1 MRTHSHTEAEPCT
14 HSKMEELAVLDLLEC
29 PLCLERLDVSAKV
42 LPCQDTSWKPSLHQ
56 QETSRPGA
64 KIELRCPECHT
75 LVQARSAEEL
85 PPNLL
90 VRLLKGLNQ
99 GSMGPGRDR
108 NKPPARYMV
117 SSARGRE
124 AQQQHQKQQQ
134 QNPQSDQQ
142 HRERQHGKN
151 EFIARAL
158 YDHRENVPGVIDM
171 ASGDIIILRQKV
183 DENWYYGDTNS
194 SSGLVAANMIQI
206 IDQQHQTPPQCQSQ
220 KRSQSQTQTQ
230 TQTQTQP
237 QFQSQPLA
245 LCKALYDFDSKEM
258 DVNLDDCKDCLTFHK
273 GDVLTVIRRADEN
286 WIEGKLGDK
295 VGIFPLHFTE
305 PFTEAAAKLLEGK
318 TWKGSD
324 SSAESRPGIGSESG
338 FSNSGTGDST
348 NPDRATCFGATQ
360 SPTKTPN
367 ISALNPPTTTQG
379 KQQQANSSTLYQSN
393 QTQPSNIN
401 GLYQSTQAQQ
411 PANINS
417 VYQPTQGRG
426 QPPSVSALNSLN
438 HQVHQLSQPC
448 APPPNHSSSQR
459 SGVTSQRVK
468 RNSERT
474 GRHLSQQGV
483 RKMSSGEAPPTIT
496 MALINPQS
504 ASVSSD
510 TKQSSTQQLSI
521 SVCAALYSYKPCR
534 SEELEL
540 RKGEMVGVYGKFKEG
555 WLRGL
560 SLRTGKVGI
569 LPGNYVTPVLRT
581 SARLLESKA
590 VTAGPGTV
598 PGRRTSSSSKN
609 PAVVLALHRV
619 NSDET
624 TYSTG
629 QRVPQQS
636 ASVAT
641 QPVTSSGG
649 ATRKSRH
656 GVGSEGWDTVR
667 RVFHRSHR
675 GSSQRGN
682 HYPHTTISS
691 SSALQ
696 TQTQTHSQSS
706 SQRCNHYTHT
716 TSATS
721 GLQPHSQSH
730 SHSQNFSHIQA
741 PGYSPALLRKKQHM
755 SMLPNH
761 NRSLAWMSEGPSPSS
776 GGFMKDR
783 DTAARET
790 FDRQVLETRQAA
802 SNGQQSINSILVRP
816 DALKNNTE
824 KPTKSVRFL
833 TQPDSPPPR
842 PRTTSLPSGSQ
853 PPSSAHPG
861 PPPLEVWAPSL
872 TLGRDGPGIILK
884 EGKAPVLRK
893 GLETNPSDVLTSNQ
907 KPTSSAP
914 SASILSSSPSRHR
927 VVTSYQ
933 AQTESEMSLM
943 QGEPVLLHRHRPDG
957 RVLLTQ
963 ESSGHTGLFH
973 SGVLQFLDRFS

>member
-1 MRTHSHTEAEPCT
+1 
-14 HSKMEELAVLDLLEC
+14 MEF
-29 PLCLERLDVSAKV
+29 
-42 LPCQDTSWKPSLHQ
+42 H
-56 QETSRPGA
+56 
-64 KIELRCPECHT
+64 CPECHT
-75 LVQARSAEEL
+75 PVQARSVEEL
-85 PPNLL
+85 PPNHLL
-90 VRLLKGLNQ
+90 VWLLE
-99 GSMGPGRDR
+99 GRDGDR
-108 NKPPARYMV
+108 PPARYMV
-117 SSARGRE
+117 PSARENGRLRGRE
-124 AQQQHQKQQQ
+124 AQQQQ

-142 HRERQHGKN
+142 RRERQPGQN
-151 EFIARAL
+151 E
-158 YDHRENVPGVIDM
+158 
-171 ASGDIIILRQKV
+171 
-183 DENWYYGDTNS
+183 
-194 SSGLVAANMIQI
+194 
-206 IDQQHQTPPQCQSQ
+206 
-220 KRSQSQTQTQ
+220 
-230 TQTQTQP
+230 
-237 QFQSQPLA
+237 
-245 LCKALYDFDSKEM
+245 
-258 DVNLDDCKDCLTFHK
+258 

-295 VGIFPLHFTE
+295 VGIFPFQFSE
-305 PFTEAAAKLLEGK
+305 PNTAAAAKLLEGK
-318 TWKGSD
+318 IWKGSD
-324 SSAESRPGIGSESG
+324 SSAESRPGIGSG
-338 FSNSGTGDST
+338 NGVSNSGTCDST
-348 NPDRATCFGATQ
+348 NPNRSTCFGAPQ
-360 SPTKTPN
+360 GPTKTPN
-367 ISALNPPTTTQG
+367 ISALNIPTTTQE
-379 KQQQANSSTLYQSN
+379 KQQQASSSTLYQSN

-401 GLYQSTQAQQ
+401 GLFQSTQAQQ

-417 VYQPTQGRG
+417 VYQPPQGQG
-426 QPPSVSALNSLN
+426 QPPSALNSLN
-438 HQVHQLSQPC
+438 HQEHQGHQSRPSHPSD
-448 APPPNHSSSQR
+448 PPANHSSSNHSG

-468 RNSERT
+468 RSSEST
-474 GRHLSQQGV
+474 GRHQQGE
-483 RKMSSGEAPPTIT
+483 RKMSSGEAPPTVT
-496 MALINPQS
+496 MALLNPQTPS
-504 ASVSSD
+504 ASAD

-521 SVCAALYSYKPCR
+521 SVCAALYSYKPRR

-590 VTAGPGTV
+590 VTTGLGTV
-598 PGRRTSSSSKN
+598 PGKRTSSSSKT
-609 PAVVLALHRV
+609 PAVVLALDRV
-619 NSDET
+619 NSDGT
-624 TYSTG
+624 SYSTG

-636 ASVAT
+636 ASMAT
-641 QPVTSSGG
+641 QPMMSSGG
-649 ATRKSRH
+649 AARQSLH

-696 TQTQTHSQSS
+696 SQTHSQSS
-706 SQRCNHYTHT
+706 SQSSSKNSPQFGNHYPHT

-755 SMLPNH
+755 TILPNH
-761 NRSLAWMSEGPSPSS
+761 NRSLAWMSEGPAPSS

-783 DTAARET
+783 DTAAREA

-802 SNGQQSINSILVRP
+802 SNGQHSIHSILVRP

-842 PRTTSLPSGSQ
+842 SRTTSLPSGSQ
-853 PPSSAHPG
+853 PPYSTRPG

-907 KPTSSAP
+907 KPSSLSSSAP
-914 SASILSSSPSRHR
+914 SASIQSSSPSRHR
-927 VVTSYQ
+927 VATSYQ

-973 SGVLQFLDRFS
+973 SSVLQFLDRFS

>member
-14 HSKMEELAVLDLLEC
+14 HSKMEELAVLDLMTC

-42 LPCQDTSWKPSLHQ
+42 LPCQDTPWKPSLHQ
-56 QETSRPGA
+56 QENSRPGA
-64 KIELRCPECHT
+64 KIALHCPECHT
-75 LVQARSAEEL
+75 LVQARSVEEL

-90 VRLLKGLNQ
+90 VRLLKELNQ
-99 GSMGPGRDR
+99 GSMEPGRDR
-108 NKPPARYMV
+108 NKPSVRYMV
-117 SSARGRE
+117 TSARGRE

-142 HRERQHGKN
+142 HRERQHGRN
-151 EFIARAL
+151 E
-158 YDHRENVPGVIDM
+158 
-171 ASGDIIILRQKV
+171 GDI
-183 DENWYYGDTNS
+183 
-194 SSGLVAANMIQI
+194 
-206 IDQQHQTPPQCQSQ
+206 
-220 KRSQSQTQTQ
+220 
-230 TQTQTQP
+230 
-237 QFQSQPLA
+237 
-245 LCKALYDFDSKEM
+245 
-258 DVNLDDCKDCLTFHK
+258 
-273 GDVLTVIRRADEN
+273 LTVIRRADEN

-338 FSNSGTGDST
+338 ST

-360 SPTKTPN
+360 SPTKTSN

-379 KQQQANSSTLYQSN
+379 KRQQANSSTLYQSN

-411 PANINS
+411 TANINS
-417 VYQPTQGRG
+417 GYQPTQGRG

-438 HQVHQLSQPC
+438 HQVQQSQLSQPS
-448 APPPNHSSSQR
+448 APPPNHSSSHR

-468 RNSERT
+468 RNSVRT

-504 ASVSSD
+504 SSVSSD

-598 PGRRTSSSSKN
+598 PGRRTSSSSKI

-629 QRVPQQS
+629 QRVPLQS
-636 ASVAT
+636 ASMAT

-667 RVFHRSHR
+667 RVFHSSHR

-696 TQTQTHSQSS
+696 TQTHSQSS
-706 SQRCNHYTHT
+706 SQRCNHYPHT

-721 GLQPHSQSH
+721 GLQPH

-755 SMLPNH
+755 SILPNH
-761 NRSLAWMSEGPSPSS
+761 NRSLAWMSEGPVPSS

-853 PPSSAHPG
+853 PPSSTRPG

-893 GLETNPSDVLTSNQ
+893 GLETNPSDVLTSNP

-914 SASILSSSPSRHR
+914 SVSSSPSRHR
-927 VVTSYQ
+927 VAVSYQ

-973 SGVLQFLDRFS
+973 SSVLQFLDRFS

>member
-1 MRTHSHTEAEPCT
+1 
-14 HSKMEELAVLDLLEC
+14 
-29 PLCLERLDVSAKV
+29 
-42 LPCQDTSWKPSLHQ
+42 
-56 QETSRPGA
+56 
-64 KIELRCPECHT
+64 
-75 LVQARSAEEL
+75 
-85 PPNLL
+85 
-90 VRLLKGLNQ
+90 
-99 GSMGPGRDR
+99 MGPVREWNR
-108 NKPPARYMV
+108 PSARYMI
-117 SSARGRE
+117 SSAGENGLPRGRE
-124 AQQQHQKQQQ
+124 AQQQHQKQQ

-142 HRERQHGKN
+142 HRERQPGQN
-151 EFIARAL
+151 EVIARAL
-158 YDHRENVPGVIDM
+158 YNHRGNVPGVIDM
-171 ASGDIIILRQKV
+171 ASGDIIVLTQKV

-206 IDQQHQTPPQCQSQ
+206 IHQQHQTPPQSPSQSQ
-220 KRSQSQTQTQ
+220 SQSQPKTQQQAESQPKSQQQAESQPKSQQQAESQPKSQQQAESQPKSQQQAESQPKSQQQAESQPKSQFQKQSQSQTQ
-230 TQTQTQP
+230 P
-237 QFQSQPLA
+237 HFQSQPLA
-245 LCKALYDFDSKEM
+245 LCKALYDFDSKQM
-258 DVNLDDCKDCLTFHK
+258 DVENCKDCLTFHK

-295 VGIFPLHFTE
+295 VGIFPLQFTE
-305 PFTEAAAKLLEGK
+305 PNTAAAAKLLEGK
-318 TWKGSD
+318 IWKGSD
-324 SSAESRPGIGSESG
+324 SSAESRPGIGSGSG
-338 FSNSGTGDST
+338 VSNSGTGDST
-348 NPDRATCFGATQ
+348 NPNRSTCFGATQ

-379 KQQQANSSTLYQSN
+379 IQQQASSSTLYKSN

-411 PANINS
+411 LANINS
-417 VYQPTQGRG
+417 VYQPTQG

-438 HQVHQLSQPC
+438 HQGQQSQLSHPS
-448 APPPNHSSSQR
+448 APPPNHSSSHR
-459 SGVTSQRVK
+459 SGSGVTSQRVK
-468 RNSERT
+468 RSSERT
-474 GRHLSQQGV
+474 GRHLSQQAV
-483 RKMSSGEAPPTIT
+483 RKMSSGETPPTIT
-496 MALINPQS
+496 MALINPQTPS
-504 ASVSSD
+504 ASAD

-581 SARLLESKA
+581 SATLLESKP
-590 VTAGPGTV
+590 VMAGLGTV
-598 PGRRTSSSSKN
+598 PGKRTSSSSKT

-624 TYSTG
+624 SYSTG

-636 ASVAT
+636 ASMAT
-641 QPVTSSGG
+641 QPVMSSGG
-649 ATRKSRH
+649 AARQSH

-667 RVFHRSHR
+667 KVFHRSHR

-682 HYPHTTISS
+682 HNPHTTISS
-691 SSALQ
+691 SSAFQ
-696 TQTQTHSQSS
+696 SQTQTHSQSS
-706 SQRCNHYTHT
+706 SQNSSQRCNHYPHT

-721 GLQPHSQSH
+721 GVQPHSQSH

-741 PGYSPALLRKKQHM
+741 PGYSPALLRKKQHI
-755 SMLPNH
+755 SILPNH
-761 NRSLAWMSEGPSPSS
+761 NRSLAWMSEGPAPSS
-776 GGFMKDR
+776 GGSMKDR
-783 DTAARET
+783 DTAAREA

-802 SNGQQSINSILVRP
+802 SNGQHSIHSILVRP
-816 DALKNNTE
+816 DALKDNTE

-833 TQPDSPPPR
+833 TQPDSPPPQ
-842 PRTTSLPSGSQ
+842 PRITSLPSGSQ
-853 PPSSAHPG
+853 PPSSARPG

-907 KPTSSAP
+907 KPTSSSSSSSSAP
-914 SASILSSSPSRHR
+914 SASIQSSSPTRHR
-927 VVTSYQ
+927 VATSYQ
-933 AQTESEMSLM
+933 AQMESEMSLM

-973 SGVLQFLDRFS
+973 SSVLQFLDRFS

>member
-1 MRTHSHTEAEPCT
+1 MG
-14 HSKMEELAVLDLLEC
+14 
-29 PLCLERLDVSAKV
+29 
-42 LPCQDTSWKPSLHQ
+42 CQ
-56 QETSRPGA
+56 
-64 KIELRCPECHT
+64 
-75 LVQARSAEEL
+75 
-85 PPNLL
+85 
-90 VRLLKGLNQ
+90 
-99 GSMGPGRDR
+99 
-108 NKPPARYMV
+108 
-117 SSARGRE
+117 
-124 AQQQHQKQQQ
+124 
-134 QNPQSDQQ
+134 
-142 HRERQHGKN
+142 
-151 EFIARAL
+151 
-158 YDHRENVPGVIDM
+158 
-171 ASGDIIILRQKV
+171 
-183 DENWYYGDTNS
+183 
-194 SSGLVAANMIQI
+194 
-206 IDQQHQTPPQCQSQ
+206 
-220 KRSQSQTQTQ
+220 
-230 TQTQTQP
+230 
-237 QFQSQPLA
+237 
-245 LCKALYDFDSKEM
+245 
-258 DVNLDDCKDCLTFHK
+258 
-273 GDVLTVIRRADEN
+273 
-286 WIEGKLGDK
+286 
-295 VGIFPLHFTE
+295 

-318 TWKGSD
+318 TWEGSD

-348 NPDRATCFGATQ
+348 NPDRATYFGATQ
-360 SPTKTPN
+360 SPTKTSN

-379 KQQQANSSTLYQSN
+379 KQQRANSSTLYQSN

-417 VYQPTQGRG
+417 GYQPTQGRG

-438 HQVHQLSQPC
+438 HQVQQSQLSQPS
-448 APPPNHSSSQR
+448 APPPNHSSSHR

-468 RNSERT
+468 RNSVRT

-504 ASVSSD
+504 SSVSSD

-598 PGRRTSSSSKN
+598 PGRRTSSSSSKT

-629 QRVPQQS
+629 QRVPLQS
-636 ASVAT
+636 ASMAT

-667 RVFHRSHR
+667 RVFHSSHR

-696 TQTQTHSQSS
+696 SQTHSQSS
-706 SQRCNHYTHT
+706 SQRCNHYPHT

-755 SMLPNH
+755 SILPNH
-761 NRSLAWMSEGPSPSS
+761 NRSLAWMSECPAPSS

-853 PPSSAHPG
+853 PPASTRPG

-907 KPTSSAP
+907 KPTSSV
-914 SASILSSSPSRHR
+914 SSSPSRHR
-927 VVTSYQ
+927 VAASYQ

-973 SGVLQFLDRFS
+973 SSVLQFLDRFS

>member
-14 HSKMEELAVLDLLEC
+14 HSKMEELAVLDLSTC

-42 LPCQDTSWKPSLHQ
+42 LPCQDTPWKPSLHQ
-56 QETSRPGA
+56 QENSRPGA
-64 KIELRCPECHT
+64 KIALHCPECHT
-75 LVQARSAEEL
+75 LVQARSVEEL

-99 GSMGPGRDR
+99 GSMEPGRDR
-108 NKPPARYMV
+108 NKPSARYMV
-117 SSARGRE
+117 TSARGRE

-142 HRERQHGKN
+142 HRERQHGRN
-151 EFIARAL
+151 
-158 YDHRENVPGVIDM
+158 
-171 ASGDIIILRQKV
+171 
-183 DENWYYGDTNS
+183 
-194 SSGLVAANMIQI
+194 
-206 IDQQHQTPPQCQSQ
+206 
-220 KRSQSQTQTQ
+220 
-230 TQTQTQP
+230 
-237 QFQSQPLA
+237 
-245 LCKALYDFDSKEM
+245 
-258 DVNLDDCKDCLTFHK
+258 
-273 GDVLTVIRRADEN
+273 
-286 WIEGKLGDK
+286 
-295 VGIFPLHFTE
+295 E

-324 SSAESRPGIGSESG
+324 SSAESLPGIGSESG

-348 NPDRATCFGATQ
+348 NPDRANCFGATQ
-360 SPTKTPN
+360 SPTKTSN

-417 VYQPTQGRG
+417 GYQPTQARR

-438 HQVHQLSQPC
+438 HQVQQSQLSQHS
-448 APPPNHSSSQR
+448 APPPNHSSSHR

-468 RNSERT
+468 RNSVRT
-474 GRHLSQQGV
+474 GRHLSQQVSPQGV

-504 ASVSSD
+504 SSVSSD

-521 SVCAALYSYKPCR
+521 SVCAALYSYKPRR

-598 PGRRTSSSSKN
+598 PGRRTSSSSKT

-629 QRVPQQS
+629 QS
-636 ASVAT
+636 ASMAT

-649 ATRKSRH
+649 AARKSRH

-667 RVFHRSHR
+667 RVFHSSHR
-675 GSSQRGN
+675 GSSQWGN

-696 TQTQTHSQSS
+696 TQTHSQSS
-706 SQRCNHYTHT
+706 SQRCNHYPHT

-755 SMLPNH
+755 SILPNH
-761 NRSLAWMSEGPSPSS
+761 NRSLAWMSEGPVPSS
-776 GGFMKDR
+776 SGFMKDR

-853 PPSSAHPG
+853 PPSSTRPG

-893 GLETNPSDVLTSNQ
+893 GLETNPSDVLTSNP

-914 SASILSSSPSRHR
+914 SVSSSPSRHR
-927 VVTSYQ
+927 VAASYQ

-973 SGVLQFLDRFS
+973 SSVLQFLDRFS

>member
-1 MRTHSHTEAEPCT
+1 
-14 HSKMEELAVLDLLEC
+14 MEELAVLDLLTC

-42 LPCQDTSWKPSLHQ
+42 LPCQDTPWKPSLHQ
-56 QETSRPGA
+56 QENSRPGD
-64 KIELRCPECHT
+64 KIGLHCPECHT
-75 LVQARSAEEL
+75 LVQARSVEEL

-99 GSMGPGRDR
+99 GSMEPGRDR
-108 NKPPARYMV
+108 NKPSVRYMV
-117 SSARGRE
+117 TSARGRE

-142 HRERQHGKN
+142 HRERQNGKN
-151 EFIARAL
+151 
-158 YDHRENVPGVIDM
+158 
-171 ASGDIIILRQKV
+171 
-183 DENWYYGDTNS
+183 
-194 SSGLVAANMIQI
+194 
-206 IDQQHQTPPQCQSQ
+206 
-220 KRSQSQTQTQ
+220 
-230 TQTQTQP
+230 
-237 QFQSQPLA
+237 
-245 LCKALYDFDSKEM
+245 
-258 DVNLDDCKDCLTFHK
+258 
-273 GDVLTVIRRADEN
+273 
-286 WIEGKLGDK
+286 
-295 VGIFPLHFTE
+295 E

-324 SSAESRPGIGSESG
+324 SSAESRPGIGSESV
-338 FSNSGTGDST
+338 ST
-348 NPDRATCFGATQ
+348 NPDQATCFGATQ
-360 SPTKTPN
+360 SPTKTSN

-417 VYQPTQGRG
+417 GYQPTQGRG
-426 QPPSVSALNSLN
+426 QPPSISALNSLN
-438 HQVHQLSQPC
+438 HQVQQSQLSQPS
-448 APPPNHSSSQR
+448 APPPNHSSSHR

-468 RNSERT
+468 RNSVRT

-504 ASVSSD
+504 SSVSSD

-598 PGRRTSSSSKN
+598 PGRRTSSSSKT

-629 QRVPQQS
+629 QRVPLQS
-636 ASVAT
+636 ASMAT

-667 RVFHRSHR
+667 RVFHSSHR

-682 HYPHTTISS
+682 QYPHTTISS

-696 TQTQTHSQSS
+696 SQTQTHSQSS
-706 SQRCNHYTHT
+706 SQRCNHYPHT

-755 SMLPNH
+755 SILPNH
-761 NRSLAWMSEGPSPSS
+761 NRSLAWMSEGPLPSS

-816 DALKNNTE
+816 DSLKNNTE
-824 KPTKSVRFL
+824 KPTKSVRFV

-842 PRTTSLPSGSQ
+842 PRTTSLPSGRQ
-853 PPSSAHPG
+853 PPSSTRPG

-914 SASILSSSPSRHR
+914 SVSSSPSRHR
-927 VVTSYQ
+927 VAASYQ

-973 SGVLQFLDRFS
+973 SSVLQFLDRFS

>member
-1 MRTHSHTEAEPCT
+1 MEP
-14 HSKMEELAVLDLLEC
+14 D
-29 PLCLERLDVSAKV
+29 
-42 LPCQDTSWKPSLHQ
+42 
-56 QETSRPGA
+56 
-64 KIELRCPECHT
+64 
-75 LVQARSAEEL
+75 
-85 PPNLL
+85 
-90 VRLLKGLNQ
+90 
-99 GSMGPGRDR
+99 RDR
-108 NKPPARYMV
+108 NKP
-117 SSARGRE
+117 SARGRE
-124 AQQQHQKQQQ
+124 AQQQHQKQQL

-142 HRERQHGKN
+142 HREKQHGRN
-151 EFIARAL
+151 E
-158 YDHRENVPGVIDM
+158 
-171 ASGDIIILRQKV
+171 GDI
-183 DENWYYGDTNS
+183 
-194 SSGLVAANMIQI
+194 
-206 IDQQHQTPPQCQSQ
+206 
-220 KRSQSQTQTQ
+220 
-230 TQTQTQP
+230 
-237 QFQSQPLA
+237 
-245 LCKALYDFDSKEM
+245 
-258 DVNLDDCKDCLTFHK
+258 
-273 GDVLTVIRRADEN
+273 LTVIRRADEN

-338 FSNSGTGDST
+338 ST

-360 SPTKTPN
+360 SPKKTSN

-393 QTQPSNIN
+393 QTQPWNIN

-417 VYQPTQGRG
+417 GYQPTQGRG

-438 HQVHQLSQPC
+438 HQVQQSQLSQPS
-448 APPPNHSSSQR
+448 APPPNHSSSHR

-468 RNSERT
+468 RNSVRT
-474 GRHLSQQGV
+474 GRHLSQQVSPQGV

-504 ASVSSD
+504 SSVSSD

-590 VTAGPGTV
+590 VTAVPGTV
-598 PGRRTSSSSKN
+598 PGRRTSSSSKT

-629 QRVPQQS
+629 QRVPLQS
-636 ASVAT
+636 ASMAT

-667 RVFHRSHR
+667 RVFHSSHR

-696 TQTQTHSQSS
+696 TQTHSQSS
-706 SQRCNHYTHT
+706 SQRCNHYPHT

-755 SMLPNH
+755 SILPNH
-761 NRSLAWMSEGPSPSS
+761 NRSLAWMSEGPVPSS

-790 FDRQVLETRQAA
+790 FDRQVFETRQAA

-853 PPSSAHPG
+853 PPSSTRPG

-893 GLETNPSDVLTSNQ
+893 GLETNPSDVLTSNP

-914 SASILSSSPSRHR
+914 SVSSSPSRHR
-927 VVTSYQ
+927 VAASYQ

-943 QGEPVLLHRHRPDG
+943 QGEQVLLHRHRPDG

-963 ESSGHTGLFH
+963 ESSGHTGLFQT
-973 SGVLQFLDRFS
+973 SVLQFLDRFS

>member
-14 HSKMEELAVLDLLEC
+14 HSKMEKLAVLDLLEC

-64 KIELRCPECHT
+64 KIELHCPECHT
-75 LVQARSAEEL
+75 LVQARSVEEL

-108 NKPPARYMV
+108 NKPSARYMV

-134 QNPQSDQQ
+134 QNPHSDQQ
-142 HRERQHGKN
+142 HRERQPGKN

-206 IDQQHQTPPQCQSQ
+206 IDQQQTPPQCQSQ
-220 KRSQSQTQTQ
+220 QS
-230 TQTQTQP
+230 QTQP

-258 DVNLDDCKDCLTFHK
+258 NVNLDDCKDCLTFHK

-305 PFTEAAAKLLEGK
+305 PFTEAAAKLLEEK

-338 FSNSGTGDST
+338 VSNSGTGDST
-348 NPDRATCFGATQ
+348 NPDRATFFGATQ

-367 ISALNPPTTTQG
+367 ISALSTTQGKQQQANSTTQG

-393 QTQPSNIN
+393 QTQPSKIS
-401 GLYQSTQAQQ
+401 GLYQSTQAPQ

-438 HQVHQLSQPC
+438 HQVQQSQLSQPS
-448 APPPNHSSSQR
+448 APPPNHSSSHR

-598 PGRRTSSSSKN
+598 PGRRTSSSSKT

-624 TYSTG
+624 SYSTG

-636 ASVAT
+636 TSVAT
-641 QPVTSSGG
+641 QLVTSSGG

-682 HYPHTTISS
+682 HYAHTTISS

-696 TQTQTHSQSS
+696 SQTQTHSQSS
-706 SQRCNHYTHT
+706 SQNSSQRCNHYPHT

-755 SMLPNH
+755 SILPNH
-761 NRSLAWMSEGPSPSS
+761 NRSLAWMSEGPAPSS

-802 SNGQQSINSILVRP
+802 SNGQQSINSILVKP

-907 KPTSSAP
+907 KPAP

-927 VVTSYQ
+927 VGTSYQ

-973 SGVLQFLDRFS
+973 SSVLQFLDRFS

>member
-14 HSKMEELAVLDLLEC
+14 HSKMEKLAVLDLLEC

-64 KIELRCPECHT
+64 KIELHCPECHT
-75 LVQARSAEEL
+75 LVQARSVEEL

-108 NKPPARYMV
+108 NKPSARYMV

-134 QNPQSDQQ
+134 QNPHSDQQ
-142 HRERQHGKN
+142 HRERQPGKN
-151 EFIARAL
+151 E
-158 YDHRENVPGVIDM
+158 
-171 ASGDIIILRQKV
+171 
-183 DENWYYGDTNS
+183 
-194 SSGLVAANMIQI
+194 
-206 IDQQHQTPPQCQSQ
+206 
-220 KRSQSQTQTQ
+220 
-230 TQTQTQP
+230 
-237 QFQSQPLA
+237 
-245 LCKALYDFDSKEM
+245 
-258 DVNLDDCKDCLTFHK
+258 

-305 PFTEAAAKLLEGK
+305 PFTEAAAKLLEEK

-338 FSNSGTGDST
+338 VSNSGTGDST
-348 NPDRATCFGATQ
+348 NPDRATFFGATQ

-367 ISALNPPTTTQG
+367 ISALSTTQG

-393 QTQPSNIN
+393 QTQPSKIS
-401 GLYQSTQAQQ
+401 GLYQSTQAPQ

-438 HQVHQLSQPC
+438 HQVQQSQLSQPS
-448 APPPNHSSSQR
+448 APPPNHSSSHR

-474 GRHLSQQGV
+474 GRHLSQQSSFLFTEQGV

-598 PGRRTSSSSKN
+598 PGRRTSSSSKT

-624 TYSTG
+624 SYSTG

-636 ASVAT
+636 TSVAT
-641 QPVTSSGG
+641 QLVTSSGG

-696 TQTQTHSQSS
+696 SQTQTHSQSS
-706 SQRCNHYTHT
+706 SQNSSQRCNHYPHT

-755 SMLPNH
+755 SILPNH
-761 NRSLAWMSEGPSPSS
+761 NRSLAWMSEGPAPSS

-802 SNGQQSINSILVRP
+802 SNGQQSINSILVKP

-907 KPTSSAP
+907 KPAP

-927 VVTSYQ
+927 VGTSYQ

-973 SGVLQFLDRFS
+973 SSVLQFLDRFS